1 MKKTRE
7 DVTKEI
13 LDVDFDDTTKA
24 KVFDDDGYEEGKSKD
39 REMLMA
45 DVSNK
50 DKLSDYTK
58 KGISYK
64 GKAKDYPGAKKLL
77 EKKKAKIIQLK
88 PKKSK

>member
-39 REMLMA
+39 REMMA
-45 DVSNK
+45 NAGSTNK
-50 DKLSDYTK
+50 KTLNIVRQS
-58 KGISYK
+58 GN
-64 GKAKDYPGAKKLL
+64 KAKNYKSVTDYLKKPAKVIQLDGS
-77 EKKKAKIIQLK
+77 KKKD
-88 PKKSK
+88 

>member
-39 REMLMA
+39 REMTANAATSTNKKSLNVIKQSGNKA
-45 DVSNK
+45 GKFRSVS
-50 DKLSDYTK
+50 D
-58 KGISYK
+58 
-64 GKAKDYPGAKKLL
+64 LL
-77 EKKKAKIIQLK
+77 KRKAKIIQIDGS
-88 PKKSK
+88 KKDR